1 MHVLRATGPVVFLYA
16 CGAVFVRY
24 AGEQPG

>member
-1 MHVLRATGPVVFLYA
+1 MHVLKATGPVRFLYA
-16 CGAVFVRY
+16 FIAVFVRY